1 MGEPVAG
8 KFLLGILT
16 KGMYSNPMHV
26 YREYIQ
32 NSTDSIDK
40 AISESVLTASEA
52 AIHIQIDSTKRNITI
67 HDNGCG
73 ITVEKAREILLN
85 IGHSEKN
92 GVDERGFRGIG
103 RLAGLAY
110 AEEVQFIT
118 SAYGEPVKTV
128 MTCDCVKM
136 QRLLQKTN
144 NETTDV
150 METFKAISS
159 FEKPQPE
166 NVEEHY
172 FEVKMIG
179 VPDDSGLLEENT
191 VWAYLAETAP
201 VDFDSQK
208 FGQAEKIRNH
218 FAKEGYPIT
227 CYKILRGS
235 RKLPIYK
242 LYSRALS
249 TGQQSRTKDKDYVRN
264 VEFIYDKAVDGKPL
278 YIGWLA
284 VTDFSGTIS
293 DESIQGIRFRK
304 GNILV
309 GDNSTFAKFFP
320 LSALEASRANKCFAG
335 EIHVLHDDLI
345 PNSQR
350 DDFEPSLVYNEMK
363 QLLKVWA
370 GEINKKYRRGTSEAT
385 AALKNLSQLNTRQK
399 ELEEKVNAGAVTS
412 DEKRAQIADELNQ
425 IAKKR
430 EKEEKTV
437 RKALERGTF
446 DAERKNTVEKVLKQ
460 TETASEKVTSLSNK
474 IVNADYATKYDLPS
488 SYGRKEKKMYQD
500 IIKVIDN
507 FFYEDPQTAEKLREA
522 IKSELGVKRR

>member
-8 KFLLGILT
+8 KFLLEILT

-40 AISESVLTASEA
+40 AISESVLTVSEA
-52 AIHIQIDSTKRNITI
+52 VIHIQIDSTKRNITI
-67 HDNGCG
+67 HDNGFG
-73 ITVEKAREILLN
+73 ISVEKAREILMN

-128 MTCDCVKM
+128 MICDCVKM

-144 NETTDV
+144 KETTDV

-159 FEKPQPE
+159 FAEPQPE

-179 VPDDSGLLEENT
+179 VPDGSGLLEENT

-218 FAKEGYPIT
+218 FAEEGYPIT

-242 LYSRALS
+242 LYSRTLS

-264 VEFIYDKAVDGKPL
+264 VEFIYDKAADEKPL
-278 YIGWLA
+278 YIGWL
-284 VTDFSGTIS
+284 
-293 DESIQGIRFRK
+293 
-304 GNILV
+304 
-309 GDNSTFAKFFP
+309 
-320 LSALEASRANKCFAG
+320 
-335 EIHVLHDDLI
+335 VL
-345 PNSQR
+345 
-350 DDFEPSLVYNEMK
+350 M
-363 QLLKVWA
+363 
-370 GEINKKYRRGTSEAT
+370 TS
-385 AALKNLSQLNTRQK
+385 
-399 ELEEKVNAGAVTS
+399 
-412 DEKRAQIADELNQ
+412 
-425 IAKKR
+425 
-430 EKEEKTV
+430 
-437 RKALERGTF
+437 
-446 DAERKNTVEKVLKQ
+446 
-460 TETASEKVTSLSNK
+460 
-474 IVNADYATKYDLPS
+474 
-488 SYGRKEKKMYQD
+488 
-500 IIKVIDN
+500 
-507 FFYEDPQTAEKLREA
+507 
-522 IKSELGVKRR
+522 